1 MTRIALIGGGRIG
14 EALLAGLLS
23 TGDRKPRDL
32 VVVEKNA
39 ARTSELT
46 STYGVWVTKDLH
58 EALEGVSMAVIAVK
72 PVDVPGVLTA
82 IAELNNQDDSAD
94 SADTVVVSLA
104 AGISTATMERL
115 LSAGTP
121 VVRVMPNTPM
131 LVGKGASAVCAGRYA
146 TEAHLEAVEQILG
159 AMGVVRRVPETQMDA
174 VTAVS
179 GSGPAYVFL
188 AIEAMIDSG
197 VALGLTR
204 EVASDLA
211 VQTFFGAAAMVA
223 ESGHSPAELRAAVTS
238 PAGTT
243 AAGVRVL
250 ERMGMRSAF
259 YEAMA
264 AVVQRAGD
272 LGAGAADD

>member
-1 MTRIALIGGGRIG
+1 GLRPHASAPPHRRPVDRHLAAARSAAWHSGPMTRIALIGGGRIG

-104 AGISTATMERL
+104 AGISTAT
-115 LSAGTP
+115 
-121 VVRVMPNTPM
+121 
-131 LVGKGASAVCAGRYA
+131 
-146 TEAHLEAVEQILG
+146 
-159 AMGVVRRVPETQMDA
+159 
-174 VTAVS
+174 
-179 GSGPAYVFL
+179 
-188 AIEAMIDSG
+188 
-197 VALGLTR
+197 
-204 EVASDLA
+204 
-211 VQTFFGAAAMVA
+211 
-223 ESGHSPAELRAAVTS
+223 
-238 PAGTT
+238 
-243 AAGVRVL
+243 
-250 ERMGMRSAF
+250 
-259 YEAMA
+259 
-264 AVVQRAGD
+264 
-272 LGAGAADD
+272 